1 MTSTKMEAKRQIQQL
16 INSNSESLTISDES
30 ETIGSSDF
38 DVNSRLVSMIRKVLK
53 VRIDQPFKNSVELE
67 RLLEI
72 NSIFYRICNINTKSD
87 FEQVPHLR
95 FEPKTKKIYLAYAKG
110 RKYQIYDPINN
121 KTEKYDAQHSEFSD
135 QVYEIY
141 PLLPRGCTSR
151 YDLFK
156 FIWPAFVND
165 YLVSAILSFFL
176 TLLAL
181 TYPYLTSEILG
192 NVVPSGNIALII
204 NSFVLGMLI
213 ASFTGFFN
221 WWKQYFVFRSNKVLS
236 LRLKVSIYNWFLTL
250 PVNYLS
256 SFTNGDLNNR
266 ITELESVATSLS
278 TGLITGTSN
287 LFMIIGYT
295 ILMFYFDSNL
305 ALWVIAFIL
314 LSTIPIIVLG
324 FRIARFEKRVQSS
337 SGELSNLSL
346 EALGSLVQIRA
357 AGAEPFILQK
367 WITALRVLTSDEFK
381 SQRVNDYVS
390 AVSTA
395 ISSVGQIVIYLVILW
410 RFWNAESL
418 TEALITTTVFIVF
431 VGSYGGFESS
441 FKDLLYE
448 IISQF
453 TSVSVRWNRVK
464 PLLEIGEKEFVEV
477 QNTSFISKPDVQ
489 GGLSFRQVSFSY
501 PGQSIPLFQS
511 LNFTIKPGKINSI
524 FGPSGCGK
532 STIFKLILRL
542 DKPERGSIF
551 MDDKPISDLYLKDYR
566 RLFGVILQ
574 KSTLPGGS
582 LRDAIT
588 GGLNCSD
595 DEIWKALKAANVH
608 NEVNDMPMKLHTV
621 LSEGGMNISGGQRQR
636 ISIARALLRQP
647 TILLEDEATSAL
659 DNESQRII
667 SENLATLGITRVVI
681 AHRLSAVAESEH
693 MIVLNNGVVEAEG
706 PFRKIIEQSNYL
718 QSVMSKVSK

>member
-110 RKYQIYDPINN
+110 GKYQIYDPINN

-278 TGLITGTSN
+278 TGLITGTYN

>member
-110 RKYQIYDPINN
+110 GKYQIYDPINN

-278 TGLITGTSN
+278 TGLITGTYN

-441 FKDLLYE
+441 FKDLLNE